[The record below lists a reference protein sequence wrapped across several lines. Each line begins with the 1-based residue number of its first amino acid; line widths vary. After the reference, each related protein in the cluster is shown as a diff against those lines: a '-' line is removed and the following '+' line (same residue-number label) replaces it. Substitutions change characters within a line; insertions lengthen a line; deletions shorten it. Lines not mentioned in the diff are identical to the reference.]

1 MPVVAWV
8 TLVIAFLIIAAAALS
23 LIRVIFHLMA
33 ARKSL
38 AGVVVGVQLVA
49 EKTRTVPEVVPSVN
63 ANLKPVRDFC
73 ESI

>member
-1 MPVVAWV
+1 
-8 TLVIAFLIIAAAALS
+8 
-23 LIRVIFHLMA
+23 VIFHLMA

-38 AGVVVGVQLVA
+38 AGVVVGVQLIA